1 MVKAFLGMGLL
12 GSNFVTAM
20 LEKGDKVHVWNRS
33 AAKAA
38 ALEPLGASVFATPA
52 RAVQGAAVVH
62 ITLKDDNSVDEVLAA
77 AETGL
82 QPGAIIIDH
91 TTTTREGAIARTQAW
106 KDKGFTYLH
115 APVFMGPANAR
126 EGSGYML
133 VSGDP
138 AVVEKVTPLL
148 EKMTGQLIPLGPEE
162 GKAAAMKL
170 IGNCFLVAFTAGLRD
185 TFVLAGALGQQPR
198 DISGLFEIWNPAQM
212 LPARIRR
219 MSGGDYTKPSWEL
232 DMARKDTQIFIDT
245 VQQSGGN
252 LAVMPAIAALMDEW
266 ISKGFGNNDWNV
278 IAKDAVK

>member
-20 LEKGDKVHVWNRS
+20 LEKGDKVRVWNRS
-33 AAKAA
+33 PEKAA
-38 ALEPLGASVFATPA
+38 ALEPLGAEVFATPA

-62 ITLKDDNSVDEVLAA
+62 VTLKDDQSVDEVLAA

-82 QPGAIIIDH
+82 QPGTVIIDH
-91 TTTTREGAIARTQAW
+91 TTTTQEGAIARTAAW
-106 KDKGFTYLH
+106 KEKGFTYIH

-133 VSGDP
+133 VSGSR
-138 AVVEKVTPLL
+138 AVVEKVSPLL
-148 EKMTGQLIPLGPEE
+148 EKMTGQLVDLGPEE

-185 TFVLAGALGQQPR
+185 TFALAGALGQNTR
-198 DISGLFEIWNPAQM
+198 DVGSLFEIWNPAQM

-219 MSGGDYTKPSWEL
+219 MSGGDYSKPSWEL
-232 DMARKDTQIFIDT
+232 SMARKDTGIFIDT
-245 VQQSGGN
+245 VQQQGGH
-252 LAVMPAIAALMDEW
+252 LAIMPAIAALMDEW
-266 ISKGFGNNDWNV
+266 IAKGFGGNDWNV
-278 IAKDAVK
+278 IAKDVVQ

>member
-20 LEKGDKVHVWNRS
+20 LEKGDKVRIWNRS

-38 ALEPLGASVFATPA
+38 ALESAGAEVFATPA
-52 RAVQGAAVVH
+52 RAVQGAAIVH
-62 ITLKDDNSVDEVLAA
+62 VTLKDDGSVDEVLAA

-91 TTTTREGAIARTQAW
+91 TTTTQDGAIARTRSW
-106 KDKGFTYLH
+106 KEKGFTYLH

-133 VSGDP
+133 VSGDQS
-138 AVVEKVTPLL
+138 VVENATPLL
-148 EKMTGQLIPLGPEE
+148 EKMTGQLVNLGPEE

-185 TFVLAGALGQQPR
+185 TFALAGALGQNAR
-198 DISGLFEIWNPAQM
+198 DISALFDIWNPAQM

-232 DMARKDTQIFIDT
+232 AMARKDTQIFIDT
-245 VQQSGGN
+245 VEQHGGN
-252 LAVMPAIAALMDEW
+252 LALMPAIASLMDAW
-266 ISKGFGNNDWNV
+266 IDKGFGNNDWNV
-278 IAKDAVK
+278 IAKDVVK